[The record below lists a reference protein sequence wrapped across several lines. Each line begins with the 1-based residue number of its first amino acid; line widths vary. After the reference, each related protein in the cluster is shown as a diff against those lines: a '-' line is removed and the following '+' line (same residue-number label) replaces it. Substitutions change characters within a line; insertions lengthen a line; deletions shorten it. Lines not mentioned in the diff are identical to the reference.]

1 MHGRQINPYEI
12 SHFARC
18 NTLVL
23 ISITHSIQCNY
34 AFYPKG
40 GVALCTQASEGGKRG
55 WAIDRGLALSCIPK
69 IWQFMWSASAI
80 SISDKVRVPR
90 KLLNTFS
97 RKRQREQ
104 EREMKRGT
112 PIGTELQ
119 HRLRPRPQ
127 GGRHRQRHCL
137 GAFQISWHP
146 VWVRF
151 CAAWFGLV
159 WFGSVLNFN

>member
-40 GVALCTQASEGGKRG
+40 GVAQCTQARAAAGRAREGERRG

-80 SISDKVRVPR
+80 SISDKVGVPR
-90 KLLNTFS
+90 KLLNTFW
-97 RKRQREQ
+97 RKRQRERDV
-104 EREMKRGT
+104 ERDANWNRVTAPALATASGRS
-112 PIGTELQ
+112 PASL
-119 HRLRPRPQ
+119 PRRVSNFLAP
-127 GGRHRQRHCL
+127 GL
-137 GAFQISWHP
+137 GS
-146 VWVRF
+146 VL
-151 CAAWFGLV
+151 CALV

>member
-40 GVALCTQASEGGKRG
+40 GVALCTHARAERGRKAGVGHRSGSCSVMYTENLAIYVISVCDFNQRQSSGTTKITQHLLKKETERAGEWDVERDANWNRVTAPAPATASGRSPSP
-55 WAIDRGLALSCIPK
+55 ASLPRRVSNFLAPGL
-69 IWQFMWSASAI
+69 
-80 SISDKVRVPR
+80 
-90 KLLNTFS
+90 
-97 RKRQREQ
+97 
-104 EREMKRGT
+104 GT
-112 PIGTELQ
+112 VLY
-119 HRLRPRPQ
+119 
-127 GGRHRQRHCL
+127 
-137 GAFQISWHP
+137 S
-146 VWVRF
+146 
-151 CAAWFGLV
+151 LV